1 MGNAEPRY
9 PANAEFLWRV
19 LDAAANTAGPSPTA
33 ADPHQPA
40 GHPRISIHT
49 TSRGQHSQGHFFGGS
64 VLNVASMN
72 PMQALRLFKQY
83 LQGLKKFQ

>member
-1 MGNAEPRY
+1 MGNAEPQY

-19 LDAAANTAGPSPTA
+19 LDAAANTAGLSPTA
-33 ADPHQPA
+33 ADSHQP
-40 GHPRISIHT
+40 RMDFHT
-49 TSRGQHSQGHFFGGS
+49 RSRGQHNQGHFFGGS

-83 LQGLKKFQ
+83 LQGLKNFQ